1 VIPDLPCVR
10 GAERVVFTA
19 AAGVRD
25 VLGEPGPLPPG
36 WTAVAFTDG
45 ATHPAWRVLP
55 LPTGDLGPK
64 RATSAVK
71 LLPHRVFPDARL
83 SLWLDANFRVT
94 CDVEAMVTDVLADAD
109 IALHAHPER
118 DCIYDEA
125 LACIELG
132 RDLPATICAQVV
144 RYAQLGFPP
153 RAGLVAGAVVLRRHT
168 AAVAALN
175 EDWWAE
181 VAGGSCRE
189 QLSFDYV
196 AWRRRIPVARFPSH
210 LWHGPLFGW
219 RPHAV

>member
-1 VIPDLPCVR
+1 MTPALPCVR
-10 GAERVVFTA
+10 GLERVVFTA
-19 AAGVRD
+19 AAGARD
-25 VLGEPGPLPPG
+25 LLGEPGPLPAG

-55 LPTGDLGPK
+55 LATGDLGPK

-83 SLWLDANFRVT
+83 SLWLDANFRIA
-94 CDVEAMVTDVLADAD
+94 CDLEALVSDVLADAD

-132 RDLPATICAQVV
+132 RDVPATICAQVV

-153 RAGLVAGAVVLRRHT
+153 RAGLVAGGVVLRRHT

-175 EDWWAE
+175 DDWWSE
-181 VAGGSCRE
+181 VAAGSCRD

-196 AWRRRIPVARFPSH
+196 AWRRRIPVARFCSD

-219 RPHAV
+219 RPHAA